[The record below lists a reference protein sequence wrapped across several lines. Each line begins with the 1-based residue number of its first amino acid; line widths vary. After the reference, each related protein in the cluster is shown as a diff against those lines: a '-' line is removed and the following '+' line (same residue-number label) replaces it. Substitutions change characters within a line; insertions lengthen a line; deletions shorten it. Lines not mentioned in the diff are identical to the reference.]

1 MSMEIDD
8 RKVEWIEADPFAFGT
23 FGAIYRV
30 SYEGEVVC
38 AKKIS
43 LREVPGGALESTKK
57 EYTKEVAL
65 MAELRSQNIVQILGS
80 CTRPMELIILM
91 EYCGGGTLREKL
103 DRVRAYPGSDSEP
116 WGEAEQLKMLRDISF
131 GMDYLH
137 SKKITHQDLKSLNI
151 LITISGKGKVAD
163 FGKSKS
169 NKMSTQMSKKGGSDV
184 GTYGWCAPEVIKGA
198 KATPKA
204 DVYSFGIM
212 VRQAAKLQPK
222 RDHTS
227 LAY

>member
-103 DRVRAYPGSDSEP
+103 DRVRASPDSEAEP
-116 WGEAEQLKMLRDISF
+116 WGEAEQLKMLRDIS
-131 GMDYLH
+131 Y
-137 SKKITHQDLKSLNI
+137 
-151 LITISGKGKVAD
+151 GK
-163 FGKSKS
+163 
-169 NKMSTQMSKKGGSDV
+169 NGG
-184 GTYGWCAPEVIKGA
+184 E
-198 KATPKA
+198 
-204 DVYSFGIM
+204 
-212 VRQAAKLQPK
+212 
-222 RDHTS
+222 
-227 LAY
+227 